1 MKLTV
6 SAALLTLGL
15 ALAFAPVL
23 AQESFSASVRGQ
35 LESRQAAGG
44 NPYGLH
50 DSTRRVFAVDA
61 RGQFAGPLA
70 STVRTVVSARDESD
84 GDSSAVLN
92 ELSLDRALGPGFA
105 TVGKKVLSWDVGY
118 AFRPLDVV
126 QQQDRRAINA
136 PTLEGVPLLAWEV
149 FDASRALTVVLSNPG
164 RRKAEQPRDDG
175 ALALRLYHR
184 NADAARDEYAVLRLS
199 DRNGIEGGL
208 AFSQVEGEAL
218 EMHGSFLLQQR
229 HDKWISPMPGAA
241 EGGLPAAGTMRPVAL
256 PHWQSFSG
264 GGKAMAGMTWT
275 TEGKFSVLAEAWLDR
290 TGASLRQRNVLLR
303 ASQNWDDAEL
313 SADVLWMPEDGG
325 RVTSLAFDWKRG
337 SWSISASLR
346 SFGGNAKSMAR
357 ASPVRRLAVFSVNHA
372 F

>member
-1 MKLTV
+1 MKLT
-6 SAALLTLGL
+6 
-15 ALAFAPVL
+15 AFAVASMVVLASAPWPVL
-23 AQESFSASVRGQ
+23 AQQAISANVRAQ
-35 LESRQAAGG
+35 LESRQAVDG
-44 NPYGLH
+44 NPYGLR
-50 DSTRRVFAVDA
+50 DSSRRIVALDA
-61 RGQFAGPLA
+61 RAQFAGPME
-70 STVRTVVSARDESD
+70 STIRSVVSARGESD
-84 GDSSAVLN
+84 GGGSAVLN
-92 ELSLDRALGPGFA
+92 ELSFDRALGAGFV

-164 RRKAEQPRDDG
+164 RGKAEQPRDDG
-175 ALALRLYHR
+175 ALALRLYRR

-218 EMHGSFLLQQR
+218 ELHGSFLLQQR
-229 HDKWISPMPGAA
+229 HDRWISSAK
-241 EGGLPAAGTMRPVAL
+241 
-256 PHWQSFSG
+256 PHWQSFAG

-303 ASQNWDDAEL
+303 TSQNWDDTEL

-325 RVTSLAFDWKRG
+325 RVTSVAFDWKHG
-337 SWSISASLR
+337 PWNISASLR
-346 SFGGNAKSMAR
+346 SYGGNAASMVR
-357 ASPVRRLAVFSVNHA
+357 ASPVRRQAVVSVNHA

>member
-1 MKLTV
+1 MKCHASV
-6 SAALLTLGL
+6 LGLML
-15 ALAFAPVL
+15 ALASAFPAQ
-23 AQESFSASVRGQ
+23 AQEAVSANVRAQ
-35 LESRQAAGG
+35 VESRQAAKG
-44 NPYGLH
+44 NPFGLR
-50 DSTRRVFAVDA
+50 DSSRRVLSFDA
-61 RGQFAGPLA
+61 RGQFAGPLE
-70 STVRTVVSARDESD
+70 STVRAVMSARDESD
-84 GDSSAVLN
+84 GDTSAVLN
-92 ELSLDRALGPGFA
+92 ELSFDRALGAGFV

-136 PTLEGVPLLAWEV
+136 PTLEGVPLLALEV

-175 ALALRLYHR
+175 ALALRLYRR
-184 NADAARDEYAVLRLS
+184 NAEAARDEYVVLRLS
-199 DRNGIEGGL
+199 DRNGIEGGV

-218 EMHGSFLLQQR
+218 ELHASVLLQQR
-229 HDKWISPMPGAA
+229 HDKWINPAPAGR
-241 EGGLPAAGTMRPVAL
+241 LPAGMAVAAAA
-256 PHWQSFSG
+256 PRWQSFDG

-303 ASQNWDDAEL
+303 AAQNWDDAEL

-325 RVTSLAFDWKRG
+325 RVVSLAFDWKRG
-337 SWSISASLR
+337 PWSVSASLR
-346 SFGGNAKSMAR
+346 SFGGNANSMAR
-357 ASPVRRLAVFSVNHA
+357 ASPVRRLAVLSVNHA